1 MGTIR
6 KSKNITDEVKLKVLR
21 TCVFSVALHACETW
35 TLKKI
40 DINRLRAFEMYCYRR
55 MLRISWTA
63 KERNENV
70 RRKLRIKE
78 NVIQRIAKRKL
89 RLFGH
94 IQRMDSSRKLKV
106 VVQSLMEGTNV
117 RGRPLRTWL
126 DDISD
131 WGGEDV
137 NTLARK
143 AQDRPLWETTI
154 KKTKTIENSTI
165 EECGRD

>member
-1 MGTIR
+1 MLHL
-6 KSKNITDEVKLKVLR
+6 KEVTATYATPHALRRFVLD
-21 TCVFSVALHACETW
+21 VLLLSV
-35 TLKKI
+35 
-40 DINRLRAFEMYCYRR
+40 MR

-63 KERNENV
+63 KARGENI

-78 NVIQRIAKRKL
+78 NIIQTIAKRKL

-94 IQRMDSSRKLKV
+94 IQRMDSPRKLKV
-106 VVQSLMEGTNV
+106 VVQGLVVRTNV
-117 RGRPLRTWL
+117 RGRPSRTWL

-143 AQDRPLWETTI
+143 AEDRPL
-154 KKTKTIENSTI
+154 
-165 EECGRD
+165 

>member
-1 MGTIR
+1 
-6 KSKNITDEVKLKVLR
+6 
-21 TCVFSVALHACETW
+21 
-35 TLKKI
+35 
-40 DINRLRAFEMYCYRR
+40 

-63 KERNENV
+63 KERNENI

-78 NVIQRIAKRKL
+78 NIIQTIAKQKI

-94 IQRMDSSRKLKV
+94 IHRMDSSRKLKV
-106 VVQSLMEGTNV
+106 VVQGLMEGTNV
-117 RGRPLRTWL
+117 RERPSRTWL

-131 WGGEDV
+131 WGGEDA

-154 KKTKTIENSTI
+154 K
-165 EECGRD
+165 RP